1 MKMEI
6 KFDWKDAL
14 IVAIAAPLTVGI
26 ILIMFQAWFE
36 TPKSPE
42 LLPEPLVEF
51 PTDIV
56 AQVKSLQNP
65 DAPFSVAMWIN
76 NIPNV
81 TEFTTE
87 DEIVLHYKV
96 RDFPPEKT
104 AYLTLFNISPTGN
117 LSQLLFNKTVKNEQI
132 YSLPES
138 QTAIE
143 ADAPLIIMPK
153 LSLEKGQEYFKA
165 IVTDEPIDWEKFIAA
180 NGKISANLWGTAE
193 LAVNIK

>member
-1 MKMEI
+1 MEI

-14 IVAIAAPLTVGI
+14 IVAIAAPLVVGI
-26 ILIMFQAWFE
+26 ILIIFEAWFDE
-36 TPKSPE
+36 KSTS
-42 LLPEPLVEF
+42 PEPLPKPPVTI

-65 DAPFSVAMWIN
+65 AASFSVAMWIN

-87 DEIVLHYKV
+87 DDIVLHYKV
-96 RDFPPEKT
+96 GDFPPEKT

-143 ADAPLIIMPK
+143 ADAPLVVMPK
-153 LSLEKGQEYFKA
+153 LSLEIGQEYFKA
-165 IVTDEPIDWEKFIAA
+165 IVTNEPIDWEEFIAA
-180 NGKISANLWGTAE
+180 NGEISANIWGTVE
-193 LAVNIK
+193 LMVKVK

>member
-14 IVAIAAPLTVGI
+14 IVAIAAPLVVGI
-26 ILIMFQAWFE
+26 ILIMFQWRLEQFDNTE
-36 TPKSPE
+36 V
-42 LLPEPLVEF
+42 LPEPPEEF
-51 PTDIV
+51 PADIV

-65 DAPFSVAMWIN
+65 AAPFSIAMWIN

-104 AYLTLFNISPTGN
+104 AYLTLFNISPTN
-117 LSQLLFNKTVKNEQI
+117 ELSQLLFNKTVKNEQI

-143 ADAPLIIMPK
+143 ADAPLIVMPK
-153 LSLEKGQEYFKA
+153 LTLETGQEYFKA
-165 IVTDEPIDWEKFIAA
+165 IVTNKPIDWEKFIAA
-180 NGKISANLWGTAE
+180 NGKISAKLWGTAE
-193 LAVNIK
+193 LMVNVK

>member
-14 IVAIAAPLTVGI
+14 IVAIAAPMIVGI
-26 ILIMFQAWFE
+26 VLIMFQTWLE

-42 LLPEPLVEF
+42 PQKKI

-65 DAPFSVAMWIN
+65 AASFSIAMWIN

-96 RDFPPEKT
+96 GDFPSEKT
-104 AYLTLFNISPTGN
+104 AYLTLFNISPTGE

-143 ADAPLIIMPK
+143 ADAPLVVMPK
-153 LSLEKGQEYFKA
+153 LTLEIGQEYFKA
-165 IVTDEPIDWEKFIAA
+165 IVTNEPIDWKKFIAT
-180 NGKISANLWGTAE
+180 NGKISAKIWGTTE
-193 LAVNIK
+193 LVANIK